1 MAGPGVNAAES
12 TVGQKLRTARQ
23 SLGLTI
29 DAVARETCL
38 TKGFISRL
46 ERDEASASVSS
57 LVALC
62 RAVGLR
68 MGALFDPPNAAVVRR
83 DEGAPLHFG
92 GHGIVE
98 ALLSSRDQSRFAVVH
113 STLAPGGTSGDDFYT
128 FDGDV
133 EFAYVL
139 SGGLAVDVEDNSY
152 TLTCGDALTFRATQP
167 HRWRNTS
174 DDETVVLW
182 VLSPVS

>member
-1 MAGPGVNAAES
+1 MTDPGVNAAET
-12 TVGQKLRTARQ
+12 TVGQKLRAARQ
-23 SLGLTI
+23 AHGLTI
-29 DAVARETCL
+29 ESVARETGL

-46 ERDEASASVSS
+46 ERDEVSASVAS

-62 RAVGLR
+62 RTVGLR
-68 MGALFDPPNAAVVRR
+68 MGSLFDPPNAAVVRR

-92 GHGIVE
+92 GHGLVE
-98 ALLSSRDQSRFAVVH
+98 ALLSSRDQNRFTVVH
-113 STLAPGGTSGDDFYT
+113 STLAPEGTSGDDFYT

-139 SGGLAVDVEDNSY
+139 SGRLTIDVEDESY
-152 TLTCGDALTFRATQP
+152 SLDTGDALTFRATQP
-167 HRWRNTS
+167 HRWRNAS
-174 DDETVVLW
+174 DRDTVVLW